1 MTNVVVVGLQWGD
14 EGKGKIVDWLSEN
27 SDVIVRFQGG
37 NNAGHTLKINDVVYK
52 LSLLPSGVV
61 RPDKMS
67 VIGSGVVIDPH
78 SLVSELENLKSQG
91 ISVTPDNLRIAN
103 NASLILSI
111 HRDLDMLREGALS
124 SSGVQIGT
132 TQRGI
137 GPAYEDK
144 VGRRAIRV
152 IDLTDMEH
160 IPEKIEQLLL
170 HHNALRCSFGKKEV
184 LCKTILEEL
193 MYAREKILPF
203 MDVVWSLL
211 ERETRKGSRI
221 LFEGAQGF
229 LLDND
234 HGTYPFVTSSNTIS
248 AQAAIGSGVS
258 PSSLGYV
265 LGVVKAY
272 TTRVG
277 EGPFPTELKDEIGDF
292 LKEVGKEFG
301 TVTNRQR
308 RCGWLDLVSIHRSI
322 IINGVKGIA
331 LTKLD
336 VLDGLDE
343 LKICIGYRIDGRE
356 VDFLPDDSIYHTRFE
371 PVYMVLEGWSQS
383 TYGIR
388 RWSDLPEKAVNYI
401 RKIEEILG
409 IPVALLSI
417 GPERHNTL
425 IMSNPFEN

>member
-27 SDVIVRFQGG
+27 ADGIVRFQGG
-37 NNAGHTLKINDVVYK
+37 NNAGHTLKVNDIVYK

-67 VIGSGVVIDPH
+67 IIGSSVVVDPH
-78 SLVSELENLKSQG
+78 AFISEIESLAHQG
-91 ISVTPDNLRIAN
+91 ICVTPNNLRIAN

-124 SSGVQIGT
+124 PCGAHIGT

-137 GPAYEDK
+137 GPAYEDR

-152 IDLTDMEH
+152 MDLTDVEH
-160 IPEKIEQLLL
+160 ISKKIEQLLL
-170 HHNALRCSFGKKEV
+170 HHNALRRSFGEKEV
-184 LCKTILEEL
+184 LYKTILEEL

-203 MDVVWSLL
+203 MDVIWSLL
-211 ERETRKGSRI
+211 ERESRKGAHI

-234 HGTYPFVTSSNTIS
+234 HGTYPFVTSSNTMS
-248 AQAAIGSGVS
+248 AQASIGSGIS
-258 PSSLGYV
+258 PGSLGYV

-277 EGPFPTELKDEIGDF
+277 GGPFPTELKNQTGDF
-292 LKEVGKEFG
+292 LNEVGKEFG

-308 RCGWLDLVSIHRSI
+308 RCGWLDLASVRRSV
-322 IINGVKGIA
+322 IINGVKGIS

-343 LKICIGYRIDGRE
+343 LKICVGYRMDGRE

-371 PVYMVLEGWSQS
+371 PVYMILEGWKQS
-383 TYGIR
+383 TAGMR
-388 RWSDLPEKAVNYI
+388 VFADLPIQARNYI
-401 RKIEEILG
+401 RKIEEVLEV
-409 IPVALLSI
+409 PVALLSI
-417 GPERHNTL
+417 GPERENTL
-425 IMSNPFEN
+425 IMSNPFED

>member
-27 SDVIVRFQGG
+27 ADVIVRFQGG
-37 NNAGHTLKINDVVYK
+37 NNAGHTLKVNDIVYK

-67 VIGSGVVIDPH
+67 IIGSSVVVDPH
-78 SLVSELENLKSQG
+78 AFISEIESLAHQG
-91 ISVTPDNLRIAN
+91 ICVTPNNLRIAN
-103 NASLILSI
+103 NASLILSS

-124 SSGVQIGT
+124 PGGAHIGT

-137 GPAYEDK
+137 GPAYEDR

-152 IDLTDMEH
+152 MDLTDVEH
-160 IPEKIEQLLL
+160 ISKKIEQLLL
-170 HHNALRCSFGKKEV
+170 HHNALRRSFGEKEV
-184 LCKTILEEL
+184 LYKTILEEL

-203 MDVVWSLL
+203 MDVIWSLL
-211 ERETRKGSRI
+211 ERESRKGAHI

-234 HGTYPFVTSSNTIS
+234 HGTYPFVTSSNTMS
-248 AQAAIGSGVS
+248 AQASIGSGIS
-258 PSSLGYV
+258 PGSLGYV

-277 EGPFPTELKDEIGDF
+277 GGPFPTELKNQTGDF

-308 RCGWLDLVSIHRSI
+308 RCGWLDLASVRRSV

-343 LKICIGYRIDGRE
+343 LKICVGYRMDGRE

-371 PVYMVLEGWSQS
+371 PVYMILEGWKQS
-383 TYGIR
+383 TAGMR
-388 RWSDLPEKAVNYI
+388 VFADLPIQARNYI
-401 RKIEEILG
+401 RKIEEVLEV
-409 IPVALLSI
+409 PVALLSI
-417 GPERHNTL
+417 GPERENTL
-425 IMSNPFEN
+425 IMSNPFED

>member
-14 EGKGKIVDWLSEN
+14 EGKGKIVDWLSEK

-37 NNAGHTLKINDVVYK
+37 NNAGHTLKINGVIYK
-52 LSLLPSGVV
+52 LSLLPSGIV

-67 VIGSGVVIDPH
+67 IIGSGVVIDPH
-78 SLVSELENLKSQG
+78 SFVSEISNLANQG
-91 ISVTPDNLRIAN
+91 ICVTPNNLRIAN
-103 NASLILSI
+103 NASLILSV
-111 HRDLDMLREGALS
+111 HRDLDMLREGVVS
-124 SSGVQIGT
+124 CYGTRIGT

-137 GPAYEDK
+137 GPAYEDR

-152 IDLTDMEH
+152 MDLTDMENVSG
-160 IPEKIEQLLL
+160 KIERLLL
-170 HHNALRCSFGKKEV
+170 HHNALRRYFGEKEV
-184 LCKTILEEL
+184 LCETILKEL

-203 MDVVWSLL
+203 MDIIWSFLA
-211 ERETRKGSRI
+211 RECRKGARI

-234 HGTYPFVTSSNTIS
+234 YGTYPFVTSSNTIA
-248 AQAAIGSGVS
+248 AQAAIGSGIA
-258 PSSLGYV
+258 PDSLGYI

-277 EGPFPTELKDEIGDF
+277 EGPFPTELKNETGCF

-308 RCGWLDLVSIHRSI
+308 RCGWLDLVSVRRSV
-322 IINGVKGIA
+322 IINGIKGIA

-343 LKICIGYRIDGRE
+343 LKICVGYQIDGCK
-356 VDFLPDDSIYHTRFE
+356 VDCLSEDYLFHDRFE
-371 PVYMVLEGWSQS
+371 PIYIVLDGWKKS
-383 TYGIR
+383 TVGMR
-388 RWSDLPEKAVNYI
+388 VFSDLPKEAKDYI
-401 RKIEEILG
+401 RKIEELLG
-409 IPVALLSI
+409 VPVALLSV
-417 GPERHNTL
+417 GPERENTL
-425 IMSNPFEN
+425 IISNPFDN

>member
-27 SDVIVRFQGG
+27 ADVIVRFQGG
-37 NNAGHTLKINDVVYK
+37 NNAGHTLKVNDIVYK

-67 VIGSGVVIDPH
+67 IIGSSVVVDPH
-78 SLVSELENLKSQG
+78 AFISEIESLAHQG
-91 ISVTPDNLRIAN
+91 ICVTPNNLRIAN

-124 SSGVQIGT
+124 PCGAHIGT

-137 GPAYEDK
+137 GPAYEDR

-152 IDLTDMEH
+152 MDLTDVEH
-160 IPEKIEQLLL
+160 ISKKIEQLLL
-170 HHNALRCSFGKKEV
+170 HHNALRRSFGEKEV
-184 LCKTILEEL
+184 LYKTILEEL

-203 MDVVWSLL
+203 MDVIWSLL
-211 ERETRKGSRI
+211 ERESRKGAHI

-234 HGTYPFVTSSNTIS
+234 HGTYPFVTSSNTMS
-248 AQAAIGSGVS
+248 AQASIGSGIS
-258 PSSLGYV
+258 PGSLGYV

-277 EGPFPTELKDEIGDF
+277 GGPFPTELKNQTGDF

-308 RCGWLDLVSIHRSI
+308 RCGWLDLASVRRSV

-343 LKICIGYRIDGRE
+343 LKICVGYRMG
-356 VDFLPDDSIYHTRFE
+356 
-371 PVYMVLEGWSQS
+371 
-383 TYGIR
+383 
-388 RWSDLPEKAVNYI
+388 
-401 RKIEEILG
+401 
-409 IPVALLSI
+409 
-417 GPERHNTL
+417 
-425 IMSNPFEN
+425 